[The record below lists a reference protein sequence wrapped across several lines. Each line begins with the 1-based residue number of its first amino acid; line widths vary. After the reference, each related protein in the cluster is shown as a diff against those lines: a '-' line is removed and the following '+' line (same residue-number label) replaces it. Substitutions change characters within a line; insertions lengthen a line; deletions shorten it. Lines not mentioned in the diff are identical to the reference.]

1 MYDDA
6 VSYSRCES
14 LCLTVFSSKALV
26 QTLIVFGA
34 IYVLIMMMNYLF
46 IKRQSI
52 LSLFKTASSSE
63 SGIRRLSWVQMLIG
77 VVGIAAIIA

>member
-1 MYDDA
+1 
-6 VSYSRCES
+6 VS
-14 LCLTVFSSKALV
+14 LFFSSKALV

-77 VVGIAAIIA
+77 VVGIAAIIAGYAVSADLFGGSF